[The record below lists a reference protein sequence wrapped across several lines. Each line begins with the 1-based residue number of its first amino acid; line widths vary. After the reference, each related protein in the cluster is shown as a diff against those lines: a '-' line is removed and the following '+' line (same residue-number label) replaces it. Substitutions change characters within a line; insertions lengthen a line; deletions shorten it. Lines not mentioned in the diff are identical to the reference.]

1 MSESNVPLMIDWE
14 LMDNVERTVWATTFA
29 MRFPDVSVESAA
41 GAAAR
46 CVTAIRLAD
55 PARNPPLDPVTR
67 IAGAAIVIS
76 LDEFAVWYQVELRLQ
91 AGRWKEP
98 LPLSAEQIEQA
109 YERFAR
115 GRSDFY

>member
-1 MSESNVPLMIDWE
+1 MSESNIPSMIDWE
-14 LMDNVERTVWATTFA
+14 LMDNIERTVWATTFA
-29 MRFPDVSVESAA
+29 MRFPDVDVESAA
-41 GAAAR
+41 GAADR
-46 CVTAIRLAD
+46 CVTAIRLAT
-55 PARNPPLDPVTR
+55 PARNPPSDPVTR
-67 IAGAAIVIS
+67 AASAAIVMS
-76 LDEFAVWYQVELRLQ
+76 LDEFAVWYQVELRLK